1 MIINGPPCVAA
12 LFLQG
17 RDTMSKVLLINGSPN
32 AQGCTYTAL
41 REVEKSLNKNGVDTE
56 IFQLGKGPVQGCTGC
71 GGCGRNGKCVF
82 DDGVNRL
89 VERLDEFDGLVIG
102 SPVYYA
108 SPNGALLAF
117 LDRLFFAAGKKFAGK
132 PGAAVV
138 SCRRGGA
145 TAAFDVL
152 NKYFSISN
160 MPIVTSQYW
169 NQIHGNTPEEALQD
183 AEGLQTMRTLGE
195 NMAWLIKCIQ
205 AGRAAGVPEPV
216 YEKKQSTNIIR

>member
-1 MIINGPPCVAA
+1 
-12 LFLQG
+12 
-17 RDTMSKVLLINGSPN
+17 MSKVLLINGSPN
-32 AQGCTYTAL
+32 KAGCTYTAL
-41 REVEKSLNKNGVDTE
+41 REVEKSLNKNGVETE

-89 VERLDEFDGLVIG
+89 VEHLDEFDGLVIG

-216 YEKKQSTNIIR
+216 YEKKQSTNFIR

>member
-1 MIINGPPCVAA
+1 
-12 LFLQG
+12 
-17 RDTMSKVLLINGSPN
+17 MSKVLLINGSPN
-32 AQGCTYTAL
+32 VQGCTYTAL

-56 IFQLGKGPVQGCTGC
+56 IFQLGKGPIQGCTGC

-205 AGRAAGVPEPV
+205 AGRSAGVPEPV
-216 YEKKQSTNIIR
+216 YEKKQKTNFIR

>member
-1 MIINGPPCVAA
+1 
-12 LFLQG
+12 
-17 RDTMSKVLLINGSPN
+17 MSKVLLINGSPN
-32 AQGCTYTAL
+32 KAGCTYTAL
-41 REVEKSLNKNGVDTE
+41 REVEKSLNKNGVETE

-205 AGRAAGVPEPV
+205 AGRAAGVSEPV
-216 YEKKQSTNIIR
+216 YEKKQSTNFIR

>member
-1 MIINGPPCVAA
+1 
-12 LFLQG
+12 
-17 RDTMSKVLLINGSPN
+17 MSKVLLINGSPN
-32 AQGCTYTAL
+32 KAGCTYTAL
-41 REVEKSLNKNGVDTE
+41 REVEKSLNKNGVETE

-89 VERLDEFDGLVIG
+89 EERLDEFDGLVIG

-216 YEKKQSTNIIR
+216 YEKKQSTNFIR

>member
-1 MIINGPPCVAA
+1 
-12 LFLQG
+12 
-17 RDTMSKVLLINGSPN
+17 MSKVLLINGSPN

-41 REVEKSLNKNGVDTE
+41 REVEKSLNKNGVETE
-56 IFQLGKGPVQGCTGC
+56 IFQIGRGPVQGCIGCRGC
-71 GGCGRNGKCVF
+71 GKTGKCVF

-89 VERLDEFDGLVIG
+89 AERVDEFDGLVIG
-102 SPVYYA
+102 SPVYFA

-117 LDRLFFAAGKKFAGK
+117 LDRLFFSAGNKFAGK

-145 TAAFDVL
+145 SAAFDVL
-152 NKYFSISN
+152 NKYFSICN

-169 NQIHGNTPEEALQD
+169 NQIHGNTSEEALQD

-216 YEKKQSTNIIR
+216 YEKKQSTNFIR

>member
-1 MIINGPPCVAA
+1 
-12 LFLQG
+12 
-17 RDTMSKVLLINGSPN
+17 MSKVLLINGSPN
-32 AQGCTYTAL
+32 KAGCTYTAL
-41 REVEKSLNKNGVDTE
+41 REVEKSLNKNGVETE

-145 TAAFDVL
+145 TAAFDAL

-216 YEKKQSTNIIR
+216 YEKKQSTNFIR

>member
-1 MIINGPPCVAA
+1 
-12 LFLQG
+12 
-17 RDTMSKVLLINGSPN
+17 MSKVLLINGSPN

-41 REVEKSLNKNGVDTE
+41 REVEKSLNKNGVETE
-56 IFQLGKGPVQGCTGC
+56 IFQIGRDPIQGCIGCRGC
-71 GGCGRNGKCVF
+71 GKTGKCVF

-89 VERLDEFDGLVIG
+89 AERLDEFDGLVIG
-102 SPVYYA
+102 SPVYFA
-108 SPNGALLAF
+108 SPNGTLLAF
-117 LDRLFFAAGKKFAGK
+117 LDRLFFSAGNKFTGK

-205 AGRAAGVPEPV
+205 AGRAAGVPDPV
-216 YEKKQSTNIIR
+216 YEKKQKTNFIR